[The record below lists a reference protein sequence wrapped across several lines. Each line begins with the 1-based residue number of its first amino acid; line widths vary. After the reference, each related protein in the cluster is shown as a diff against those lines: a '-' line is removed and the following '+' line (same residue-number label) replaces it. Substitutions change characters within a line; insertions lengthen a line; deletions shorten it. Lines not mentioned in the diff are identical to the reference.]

1 MVCTHV
7 VFVYTTL
14 ALLRERLHN
23 LAELDRD
30 SSFMTMVAIG
40 INIETILALSA
51 LEGRGKVGGCSLI
64 LLAVGNSLEGE
75 AALVSELGEVLTE
88 IVTRLARLTSD
99 GLSLVI
105 VGRL

>member
-1 MVCTHV
+1 M
-7 VFVYTTL
+7 
-14 ALLRERLHN
+14 
-23 LAELDRD
+23 AELDGD

-51 LEGRGKVGGCSLI
+51 LEGRGEVGGCSLI

>member
-1 MVCTHV
+1 M
-7 VFVYTTL
+7 
-14 ALLRERLHN
+14 
-23 LAELDRD
+23 AELDGD